1 MATHEQPTNTL
12 TAAES
17 EAMRPLEG
25 VCVLDFSTLLPG
37 PMASLMLA
45 EAGAEVI
52 KVERPGRGEEMRSYT
67 PKWGRESVNF
77 ALLNRGKKS
86 VTLDLKAPEDLER
99 AYGLARRAD
108 IVLEQFRPGVMDKLG
123 LGYERLREM
132 NPTLIYCSI
141 TGYGR
146 TGPKSQRAGHDL
158 NYQGDTGLLALSMGG
173 PEQHTVPP
181 ALLADIAGG
190 TYPAVINILLALEER
205 RRTGVGRHLEI
216 AMADNLF
223 TFMYWA
229 IGNALGAGQW
239 PGNGA
244 DLVTGGSP
252 RYRLYRTRDGKVVA
266 AAPLEDKFWS
276 SFCDAIGL
284 EADLRDDAAHPE
296 ATAQRV
302 AEIIASDDA
311 DQWQQRFALADCC
324 CTIVANLRTALAD
337 PHFRARGLFD
347 FRLVN
352 EAGQML
358 PALPVPID
366 AAFRAPAADPIAAP
380 SLGAHNDDY
389 LRSNDPSG

>member
-1 MATHEQPTNTL
+1 
-12 TAAES
+12 
-17 EAMRPLEG
+17 MRPLDG

-37 PMASLMLA
+37 PMASLLLA

-86 VTLDLKAPEDLER
+86 VTLDLKAPDDLER
-99 AYGLARRAD
+99 AYALARKAD

-123 LGYERLREM
+123 LGYETLRAM
-132 NPTLIYCSI
+132 NPGLIYCSI

-173 PEQHTVPP
+173 PEKHTVPP

-205 RRTGVGRHLEI
+205 RRTGVGRHLDI

-252 RYRLYRTRDGKVVA
+252 RYRLYPTRDGKVVA
-266 AAPLEDKFWS
+266 AAPLEDKFWA

-284 EADLRDDAAHPE
+284 ETELRDDTADPAATG
-296 ATAQRV
+296 ARV

-311 DQWQQRFALADCC
+311 GHWQQRFAGADCC
-324 CTIVANLRTALAD
+324 CTIVADLRTALAD

-347 FRLVN
+347 FGLVN
-352 EAGQML
+352 EAGHTL

-366 AAFRAPAADPIAAP
+366 AAFRAPAGDFVAAP
-380 SLGAHNDDY
+380 SLGADNDNY
-389 LRSNDPSG
+389 LGRREPSG